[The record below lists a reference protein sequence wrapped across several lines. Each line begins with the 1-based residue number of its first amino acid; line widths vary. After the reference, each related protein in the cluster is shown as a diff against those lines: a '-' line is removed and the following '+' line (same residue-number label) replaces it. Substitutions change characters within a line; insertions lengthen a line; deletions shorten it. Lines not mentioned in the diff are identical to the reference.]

1 MGLGTKNELNCY
13 YLEYSLD
20 VGVCEAQELMCWA
33 DELMHIGGGAP
44 AAVRTSRVA
53 LAEGWPRAWGRLARE
68 REGVSEEGETD

>member
-1 MGLGTKNELNCY
+1 
-13 YLEYSLD
+13 
-20 VGVCEAQELMCWA
+20 MCWA

-53 LAEGWPRAWGRLARE
+53 LAEGWPRAWGRLTRE